1 MRHSLHCL
9 RFAAPLLAA
18 GLLAA
23 CAAAPPRSASPPAA
37 AAGQSDPA
45 ATGPG
50 KLGTLAGTAGV
61 AGPQVSNSR
70 ASREIQLPAI
80 VVVRRYDDVFSE
92 NGANL
97 PVTVEYVWDYARGIG
112 VERVY
117 TRDGQPHSQRDLP
130 EQTMNFTDAE
140 MELAFALAREHAG
153 LGPVLAQHGLR
164 FYGGFAFREATDPGC
179 GQRSRC
185 VHVIVSGG
193 NDGERPVAHAIVD
206 LMKRV
211 VVHPFYGPDN
221 PGPLSQAHP

>member
-1 MRHSLHCL
+1 MHRSFNRL

-18 GLLAA
+18 CLLAA
-23 CAAAPPRSASPPAA
+23 CAAAPPRGTAAPAV
-37 AAGQSDPA
+37 AAGQRDVA

-50 KLGTLAGTAGV
+50 TLGTLAGTAGV
-61 AGPQVSNSR
+61 AGPQLSDSR
-70 ASREIQLPAI
+70 ASSEIRLPAI
-80 VVVRRYDDVFSE
+80 VVVRRYDDVFRE

-97 PVTVEYVWDYARGIG
+97 PVTVEYVWDYARGVG

-130 EQTMNFTDAE
+130 EQTLNFTDTE
-140 MELAFALAREHAG
+140 MELAFALAREHTS
-153 LGPVLAQHGLR
+153 LGPVLAQRGLR
-164 FYGGFAFREATDPGC
+164 FYGGFAFREASDPGC
-179 GQRSRC
+179 GQHSRC

-193 NDGERPVAHAIVD
+193 DDGERPVAHAIVD

-221 PGPLSQAHP
+221 PGPLSQANP

>member
-1 MRHSLHCL
+1 MRRSFNHL
-9 RFAAPLLAA
+9 RFVAPLLAT

-23 CAAAPPRSASPPAA
+23 CAAAPPRETAASTVP
-37 AAGQSDPA
+37 AGQRDIA

-50 KLGTLAGTAGV
+50 TLGTLAGTAGV
-61 AGPQVSNSR
+61 AGEQLSNSR
-70 ASREIQLPAI
+70 ASRDIPLPAI
-80 VVVRRYDDVFSE
+80 VVVRRYDDVFRE
-92 NGANL
+92 KGADL
-97 PVTVEYVWDYARGIG
+97 PVTVEYVWDYARGVG

-117 TRDGQPHSQRDLP
+117 TRDGKPYSQRDLP
-130 EQTMNFTDAE
+130 EQTLNFTDTE
-140 MELAFALAREHAG
+140 MELAFALAREHAR
-153 LGPVLAQHGLR
+153 LGPVLAQPGLR

-206 LMKRV
+206 LMQRV

>member
-1 MRHSLHCL
+1 MRHSFHCL
-9 RFAAPLLAA
+9 RLAALLLAA

-23 CAAAPPRSASPPAA
+23 CAAAPPRSASTPAA
-37 AAGQSDPA
+37 AAGQPDPA
-45 ATGPG
+45 AAGPG

-61 AGPQVSNSR
+61 AGPQLSNSR
-70 ASREIQLPAI
+70 TSREIQLPAI

-97 PVTVEYVWDYARGIG
+97 PVTVEYVWDYARGVG

-117 TRDGQPHSQRDLP
+117 TRAGQPYSQRDLP
-130 EQTMNFTDAE
+130 EQTMNFTDTE
-140 MELAFALAREHAG
+140 MELAFALAREHER

-164 FYGGFAFREATDPGC
+164 FYGGFAYRDAADAGC
-179 GQRSRC
+179 SQQSRC

>member
-1 MRHSLHCL
+1 MRRSFTCL
-9 RFAAPLLAA
+9 RFTSLLLAA

-23 CAAAPPRSASPPAA
+23 CAAAPPRGTAA
-37 AAGQSDPA
+37 PVGAAGQRDVA

-50 KLGTLAGTAGV
+50 ALGTLAGTAGV
-61 AGPQVSNSR
+61 AGPLLSDSR
-70 ASREIQLPAI
+70 ASREIQLPAL
-80 VVVRRYDDVFSE
+80 VVVRRYDDVFRE
-92 NGANL
+92 NGADL
-97 PVTVEYVWDYARGIG
+97 PVTVEYVWDYARGVG

-130 EQTMNFTDAE
+130 GQTLNFTDTE
-140 MELAFALAREHAG
+140 MELAFALAREHER
-153 LGPVLAQHGLR
+153 LGPVLAESGLR
-164 FYGGFAFREATDPGC
+164 FYGGFAYREADDPGC
-179 GQRSRC
+179 SQRSRC

-193 NDGERPVAHAIVD
+193 DDGERPVAHAIVD